1 VWGTVTTPVYDMVGR
16 LVSSMATPPV
26 SSDPPQ
32 TESYLYNI
40 DGQVTQISHTVGS
53 GAANVIAVP
62 TYDTHGQLTSV
73 SYPSGTGKAG
83 NGTSLSAIIRDVNT
97 NATTGMTWAFPAQ
110 NSVTD
115 AVVRSQSGRILTDSL
130 TDGSSAASTSS
141 YSYDPAGR
149 LVSATIP
156 GHQLTYGYAATGGCG
171 ANVAAGLDG
180 NRTASSDA
188 HNNGTT
194 TVTTST
200 AYCYDNADRL
210 TGTTVTNPVVGANPV
225 AGTNLTTAGTS
236 PTMVYDAHG
245 NTITL
250 ADETLGYDGSDR
262 HLTTTLTEG
271 TSVSYLR
278 DVTDRIVAQ
287 TTTIAGVAKTVRYSF
302 TGGGDSPDFTLD
314 VSNAV
319 QERTLSLPGGVLVSV
334 RASSQ
339 VWSYPNLH
347 GDVVITTDQAG
358 ARQGVVAAY
367 DPFGQS
373 IDPVTGNIGTVAA
386 ASTSPNGTTTSGSYG
401 WVGSNQKLFQ
411 HAGDIATIEM
421 GARQYVA
428 ALGRFLSVDPVA
440 GGNENDY
447 NYPNDPVNGVD
458 LSGLSSNPMDGYA
471 MGAYAVAGGMLAF
484 AGAAALAG
492 LPVDWNPAGWAA
504 DGVAAAALVGAG
516 AVALSGMVAWAGA
529 RASRFQR
536 SATVAVAFHV
546 AVWFAKSA
554 HAKKKQAKQAISQD
568 MIDQAMRTGRKSSG
582 NTKGTTK
589 YSGKSIVVITNTRTG
604 NIITTYRK

>member
-1 VWGTVTTPVYDMVGR
+1 MPAPSDDRDVTAVPVGRSPTDDVRSQSSSTYGVTGSPTSGRITTVSDLLGRTVSYTDVWGTVTTAAYDLTGR
-16 LVSSMATPPV
+16 LVSSTATPPV
-26 SSDPPQ
+26 SSDPPE

-156 GHQLTYGYAATGGCG
+156 GHQLAYAYAATGGCG

-180 NRTASSDA
+180 NRTASSDT

-200 AYCYDNADRL
+200 VYCYDNADRL
-210 TGTTVTNPVVGANPV
+210 TGTTVTNPVVGVNPV
-225 AGTNLTTAGTS
+225 AGTNLSTAGTS
-236 PTMVYDAHG
+236 PTIVYDAHG
-245 NTITL
+245 NTTTL

-262 HLTTTLTEG
+262 HLTTTLTDG

-278 DVTDRIVAQ
+278 DVTDRIVSQ
-287 TTTIAGVAKTVRYSF
+287 TTTIAGVVTTVRYSF

-314 VSNAV
+314 V
-319 QERTLSLPGGVLVSV
+319 
-334 RASSQ
+334 
-339 VWSYPNLH
+339 
-347 GDVVITTDQAG
+347 
-358 ARQGVVAAY
+358 
-367 DPFGQS
+367 
-373 IDPVTGNIGTVAA
+373 
-386 ASTSPNGTTTSGSYG
+386 
-401 WVGSNQKLFQ
+401 
-411 HAGDIATIEM
+411 
-421 GARQYVA
+421 
-428 ALGRFLSVDPVA
+428 
-440 GGNENDY
+440 
-447 NYPNDPVNGVD
+447 
-458 LSGLSSNPMDGYA
+458 
-471 MGAYAVAGGMLAF
+471 